1 MLQLVAASHLV
12 LAHLRW
18 ERISYSLANISNIQS
33 ALIASED
40 LAVVVLVCIIDP
52 QGDRVVNSLLDDK
65 HWLLKASDT
74 WRHMNSLEGRRF
86 ALLPVEDGR
95 DSVAVSDT
103 RFWTLKV
110 DRQSLRVP
118 SSLGA

>member
-1 MLQLVAASHLV
+1 MT
-12 LAHLRW
+12 
-18 ERISYSLANISNIQS
+18 SYY
-33 ALIASED
+33 

-74 WRHMNSLEGRRF
+74 WRHMNSLEGCRF

-95 DSVAVSDT
+95 DPVAVCDT

-110 DRQSLRVP
+110 YRQSLRVP